1 MSYLPIILREDN
13 YPQIN
18 FRKLS
23 TNRNKKLYFFLNV
36 MKGIFTRFVRKP
48 QKIEKRIIESF
59 LTISKPGG
67 LKVSLQAD
75 YKTSLKEGY
84 LR

>member
-13 YPQIN
+13 FPRIN
-18 FRKLS
+18 FRKLAA
-23 TNRNKKLYFFLNV
+23 NRNRKLYFFLNMV
-36 MKGIFTRFVRKP
+36 KGVFSAFPRKP

-59 LTISKPGG
+59 STISKSEG

-75 YKTSLKEGY
+75 YKTI
-84 LR
+84 